1 MQALHIVYWYLH
13 FPFITA
19 SVKGSVD
26 ISVSI
31 RLAVISL
38 VMAKSQ
44 IYQLA
49 NHNSGVL

>member
-1 MQALHIVYWYLH
+1 MQELHVIYQYLY

-19 SVKGSVD
+19 SVKGFVD
-26 ISVSI
+26 ITVSI

-38 VMAKSQ
+38 VTAKSQ

-49 NHNSGVL
+49 NHNAGVL